1 MSYIN
6 FCTVTIFLYLLM
18 TVQSEILTWLM
29 LGEKFAKDEV
39 SPEIGLTSEELFF
52 PVSTLDIFEIKAKEG
67 RIITSLIAASIHMQ
81 GYVSVL
87 TGGIN
92 QTSIEVLYMS
102 KYLFPDVL
110 YIYMQS
116 ARQFPSIVKE
126 NAVENS
132 VDASLP
138 KRPWTIWEMRAAFRH
153 KKP

>member
-92 QTSIEVLYMS
+92 QTSIEKLGEPTRITS
-102 KYLFPDVL
+102 FLFRELHLLTDADHAVH
-110 YIYMQS
+110 
-116 ARQFPSIVKE
+116 QF
-126 NAVENS
+126 
-132 VDASLP
+132 
-138 KRPWTIWEMRAAFRH
+138 
-153 KKP
+153 